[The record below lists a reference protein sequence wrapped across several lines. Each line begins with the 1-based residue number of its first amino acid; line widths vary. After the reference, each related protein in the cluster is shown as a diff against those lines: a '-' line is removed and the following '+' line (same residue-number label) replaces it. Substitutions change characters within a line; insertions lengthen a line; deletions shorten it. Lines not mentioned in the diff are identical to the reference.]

1 MSTSG
6 PATDAPSP
14 SPPREDVEIESDGSS
29 LAAWFYPART
39 DEPSAPCVVMAH
51 GFSMTR
57 ADGLEEYAERFAQA
71 GSHVLVF
78 DHRYLGDSGGQPRQ
92 RFRIGDQQRDWR
104 HAVAYA
110 RTRPEVD
117 PASIVLWGFSFSG
130 GHVAAL
136 LARGLDVRAA
146 LVLCPFADGL
156 ARVLA
161 TPLALI
167 AWILPRALLDLLG
180 RHLTI
185 PVTGPPG
192 SHGAMTLPGESDGF
206 AASRRPGSRWR
217 NEISPAVFVTVGLF
231 RPVRGASKIR
241 PPLWVGRCADDI
253 TVSAKAVGRLA
264 EQAPGGELHELPGD
278 HFAPFT
284 GESTEAVLASQVE
297 FLRRVVLA

>member
-1 MSTSG
+1 MTASG
-6 PATDAPSP
+6 VPSP
-14 SPPREDVEIESDGSS
+14 SPVREDVEIESDGAR
-29 LAAWFYPART
+29 LAAWFYPAHT
-39 DEPSAPCVVMAH
+39 TQPSAPCVVMGH

-57 ADGLEEYAERFAQA
+57 ADGLEEYAERFAAA
-71 GSHVLVF
+71 GVHVLVF
-78 DHRYLGDSGGQPRQ
+78 DHRYLGDSGGEPRQ
-92 RFRIGDQQRDWR
+92 RFRIGHQQRDWR

-117 PASIVLWGFSFSG
+117 AASIVLWGYSFAG

-146 LVLCPFADGL
+146 MVLCPFADGL

-161 TPLALI
+161 TPLSLV
-167 AWILPRALLDLLG
+167 AWIVPRALLDVLG
-180 RHLTI
+180 RHRTI

-217 NEISPAVFVTVGLF
+217 NEISPGVFLTVGLF
-231 RPVRGASKIR
+231 RPVAGARRI
-241 PPLWVGRCADDI
+241 PTPLWVGRCADDI
-253 TVSAKAVGRLA
+253 TVSATAVARLA
-264 EQAPGGELHELPGD
+264 ERAPRGELHEFAGD

-284 GESTEAVLASQVE
+284 GESTETVVASQVE
-297 FLRRVVLA
+297 FLRREGLA